1 MVSIYTYSKGTVGQT
16 VGAQNYNM
24 VMKIT
29 TCNRKYAIGNEG
41 LNVHSNR

>member
-16 VGAQNYNM
+16 VGAQSCNM

-29 TCNRKYAIGNEG
+29 TCNRKYAIGYENFSH
-41 LNVHSNR
+41 V